1 VPSLIEAGDTAT
13 PASRVTTSGVRLK
26 KNTISPV
33 GLAALA
39 IGITSPAMG
48 LFALWGTM
56 ESATGPV
63 TPLIF
68 LSAMVVTL
76 PTGISYAVLNSRF
89 PSAGAASTWLWRSMS
104 PVAGFLAGLM
114 MSTYFLM
121 ATVSAPVMFAMFFA
135 DLLRVIHAPISHLN
149 ALYCGVV
156 VSTIPVAFFCLRG
169 AEASVKVT
177 VRLMLIET
185 FVVLALSATI
195 LFMKAGEAGGINFAP
210 FNPGNATQGLTG
222 FWSAMVVG
230 VLGFCGF
237 DVVSTAAEEANAPRT
252 HLPRAI
258 FITLVGM
265 AVFWAVNSWVFTLS
279 IPVKEVVAYTSAGV
293 PAVTGIAER
302 YWGFGSLTVDMIAF
316 TGVTALYLSCVQG
329 SSRIVFALAR
339 HGLLPAVF
347 GRLHGERR
355 VPRNAVLGA
364 LTCAVVVDLVTL
376 VVLRNGLDTFNWWSF
391 ALVFFATLTF
401 MAVNLANGIYFF
413 RFARRDFSLFK
424 NLLVPLVGFFVN
436 AYLLY
441 AAFFLA
447 LWSSDLPTGRSV
459 VVGCLAILAVEV
471 GAVIYMRAFSP
482 GLFRRDAPIGAD

>member
-1 VPSLIEAGDTAT
+1 
-13 PASRVTTSGVRLK
+13 
-26 KNTISPV
+26 
-33 GLAALA
+33 
-39 IGITSPAMG
+39 MG

-56 ESATGPV
+56 EAATGPV

-68 LSAMVVTL
+68 LAAMLVTL

-89 PSAGAASTWLWRSMS
+89 PSAGAASTWLWRSVS
-104 PVAGFLAGLM
+104 PVAGFMAGLT

-135 DLLRVIHAPISHLN
+135 DFLRVIQVPISHLN
-149 ALYCGVV
+149 ALYLGVLI
-156 VSTIPVAFFCLRG
+156 STIPAAFFCLRG
-169 AEASVKVT
+169 AEASIKVT
-177 VRLMLIET
+177 VRLMLIES

-195 LFMKAGEAGGINFAP
+195 LFVNSQEAGGITFGP
-210 FNPGNATQGLTG
+210 FNPKHATQGLAG

-265 AVFWAVNSWVFTLS
+265 AVFWAINAWAFTLG
-279 IPVKEVVAYTSAGV
+279 IPVERVVEYTRAGL

-302 YWGFGSLTVDMIAF
+302 YWGFGSLTVDIIAF

-329 SSRIVFALAR
+329 TSRIVFALAR
-339 HGLLPAVF
+339 HGLLPSVF
-347 GRLHGERR
+347 GRLAGERR
-355 VPRNAVLGA
+355 VPRNAVLGV
-364 LTCAVVVDLVTL
+364 LICAVLLDLVTL

-401 MAVNLANGIYFF
+401 MAVNIANAIYFF
-413 RFARRDFSLFK
+413 RFARADFHLFN
-424 NLLVPLVGFFVN
+424 NLFVPIAGFLVN

-441 AAFFLA
+441 AAFFSA

-459 VVGCLAILAVEV
+459 VIGCLVILVVEV
-471 GAVIYMRAFSP
+471 AVVIWMRLFTP
-482 GLFRRDAPIGAD
+482 GLFRQDAPINADGS

>member
-1 VPSLIEAGDTAT
+1 VRSSSEVAATANT
-13 PASRVTTSGVRLK
+13 AYSSTTSGTRLK
-26 KNTISPV
+26 KNTISPI

-56 ESATGPV
+56 EAATGPV

-68 LSAMVVTL
+68 LSAMLVTL

-89 PSAGAASTWLWRSMS
+89 PSAGAASTWMWRSIS
-104 PVAGFLAGLM
+104 PLAGFLAGLA

-121 ATVSAPVMFAMFFA
+121 ATVSAPIMFAMFLA
-135 DLLRVIHAPISHLN
+135 DFLRIVKAPISHLA
-149 ALYCGVV
+149 ALYCGIV

-169 AEASVKVT
+169 AEASIKVT
-177 VRLMLIET
+177 VRLMLIES

-195 LFMKAGEAGGINFAP
+195 LFLKGRQGGIDFGA
-210 FNPGNATQGLTG
+210 FNPGHATQGLTG

-237 DVVSTAAEEANAPRT
+237 DVVSTAAEEAHAPRT

-258 FITLVGM
+258 FITLGGM
-265 AVFWAVNSWVFTLS
+265 ALFWAINAWVFTLS
-279 IPVKEVVAYTSAGV
+279 IPVSEVVAYTRAGV

-302 YWGFGSLTVDMIAF
+302 YWGFGSLTVDIIAF

-339 HGLLPAVF
+339 HGLLPALF
-347 GRLHGERR
+347 GRLAGKRR
-355 VPRNAVLGA
+355 VPRNAVLGV
-364 LTCAVVVDLVTL
+364 LVGAVVLDIATL
-376 VVLRNGLDTFNWWSF
+376 IVLRNGLDVFNWWSF

-401 MAVNLANGIYFF
+401 MAVNVANAVYFF
-413 RFARRDFSLFK
+413 RFARQDFSLFT
-424 NLLVPLVGFFVN
+424 NLLVPVVGFFVN

-441 AAFFLA
+441 AAFFSA

-459 VVGCLAILAVEV
+459 VIGSLVILAVEV
-471 GAVIYMRAFSP
+471 AAALYMRTASP
-482 GLFRRDAPIGAD
+482 ALFRQDAPINAD